1 LFYFV
6 IVIRTLIIDDEEST
20 VTVLQLLLK
29 QYVPE
34 IDEIC
39 TAVGAQQGMQ
49 MIKEV
54 DPHLLFLDIEM
65 PYMSGFELLEQFP
78 DHGFEVIFVTAYD
91 HYAIKAIKYSALDY
105 LLKPIDAE
113 ELKQSVQR
121 FINRKNVADNTKPL
135 YENLLYNLNQP
146 KTTDYRLAIS
156 TTEGTSFY
164 GAEEIIRC
172 EAVGNYTRFY
182 IKEKK
187 PVITSRTLKEYEDL
201 LTDHHFLR
209 VHRTHLVNPKYIQ
222 AYTRDHELKM
232 HDGSVV
238 QVSRRKW
245 ESIKEKVSIAK

>member
-1 LFYFV
+1 
-6 IVIRTLIIDDEEST
+6 VIRVLLIDDEEST
-20 VTVLQLLLK
+20 LTVLQLLLK

-34 IDEIC
+34 VTEVF
-39 TAVGAQQGMQ
+39 TAIGAEQGLQ
-49 MIKEV
+49 MIQQTS
-54 DPHLLFLDIEM
+54 PHLLFLDIEM
-65 PYMSGFELLEQFP
+65 PYMSGFQLLEHFP
-78 DHGFEVIFVTAYD
+78 RHSFEVIFVTAYD

-121 FINRKNVADNTKPL
+121 FINSRDTTGNTKPL
-135 YENLLYNLNQP
+135 YDNLLYNLHQP
-146 KTTDYRLAIS
+146 KVSLYRLAIS

-164 GAEEIIRC
+164 EAPEIIRC

-187 PVITSRTLKEYEDL
+187 PIITSRTLKEYEDL
-201 LTDHHFLR
+201 LTDHQFLR
-209 VHRTHLVNPKYIQ
+209 VHRTHLVNPRYIQ
-222 AYTRDHELKM
+222 SYTKDHELIL

-245 ESIKEKVSIAK
+245 ESIRDKVSLFK

>member
-6 IVIRTLIIDDEEST
+6 TVIRALLIDDEEST

-34 IDEIC
+34 VNEVY
-39 TAVGAQQGMQ
+39 TAVGAQQGLQ
-49 MIKEV
+49 MINEV

-105 LLKPIDAE
+105 LLKPIDTE

-121 FINRKNVADNTKPL
+121 FISSRNMAGNTRPL

-146 KTTDYRLAIS
+146 KTSDYRLAIS

-164 GAEEIIRC
+164 EAQEIIRC
-172 EAVGNYTRFY
+172 EAVGNYTRFH

-201 LTDHHFLR
+201 LADHQFLR
-209 VHRTHLVNPKYIQ
+209 VHRTHLVNPRYIQ

-232 HDGSVV
+232 QDGSVV

-245 ESIKEKVSIAK
+245 EGIKEKVSLSK